1 MGKSIKSMTP
11 VGMNTKKSVDK
22 KQKFTTILKR
32 WGIPSI
38 REGGLEYLVATNL
51 MILEELRKM
60 NKSELSLL
68 DV

>member
-1 MGKSIKSMTP
+1 MAS
-11 VGMNTKKSVDK
+11 KSVK
-22 KQKFTTILKR
+22 SKQKFITILKR

-60 NKSELSLL
+60 NKTDLSLL